1 MAGFNAMIPY
11 ICPELPSEQKAAL
24 HKSVRAINH
33 HTYALL
39 RNWEAFEKLKVASVA
54 CPRSFYSTFGL
65 QASRS
70 FGKLQPSMNPSEPVL
85 VSFGG
90 GSGLANEAFI
100 SDMLGGKLPAPGTPA
115 RDQMRMARMGLFRT
129 PFERF
134 ERGIRGQMAGA
145 LRGTSFDPASDIV
158 AITVSRWGHGYAL
171 GRNLL
176 FDDENGP
183 GPFEIGR
190 KKFGHITIANSDAPG
205 IDNAQIAM
213 DEAARAVRELEPR
226 MYGYYESI

>member
-1 MAGFNAMIPY
+1 MGGT
-11 ICPELPSEQKAAL
+11 LP
-24 HKSVRAINH
+24 R
-33 HTYALL
+33 
-39 RNWEAFEKLKVASVA
+39 
-54 CPRSFYSTFGL
+54 
-65 QASRS
+65 
-70 FGKLQPSMNPSEPVL
+70 
-85 VSFGG
+85 
-90 GSGLANEAFI
+90 
-100 SDMLGGKLPAPGTPA
+100 PGTPV

-134 ERGIRGQMAGA
+134 ERAIRNQMAGA
-145 LRGTSFDPASDIV
+145 LAGSGFDPARDIV
-158 AITVSRWGHGYAL
+158 AITVNRWGHGYAL

-190 KKFGHITIANSDAPG
+190 RRFGHITIANSDASG
-205 IDNAQIAM
+205 IDNAQTAM